1 MQVDYIEPA
10 QKRES
15 DESRGTFYVSAD
27 EEHEEYK
34 TSELLS
40 LADRKIYAVVNPV
53 IE

>member
-1 MQVDYIEPA
+1 MQIDYIEPV

-27 EEHEEYK
+27 ESQEEFK
-34 TSELLS
+34 TSELMS
-40 LADRKIYAVVNPV
+40 LVDRKIYAIVNPI